1 MHPREATLIP
11 YHAAPLPDVRK
22 VLVLAPH
29 PDDEVFGCGGAIA
42 LHVQAGHQV
51 RVILLTAGDYG
62 DAQGPQGNYS
72 QTRLQ
77 ESAAAAGMLGLPAP
91 QCWYLPDRGVVYGEP
106 LIAQIIG
113 AIQTWQADV
122 VYAPSPWELH
132 PDHVATA
139 MAALESVRRLPD
151 QTCILHLYE
160 VSAPLRPNTLLDIST
175 VWQTKQQAMAVFASQ
190 EAQLPYASI
199 IGALNR
205 FRALTLQPDTQVAEA
220 FEAYSA
226 ADLRAGGPLMIGSE
240 RLRLLSQAIPV
251 LPQDLPLVSVIVRTL
266 GRSTLGKALRSLQLQ
281 TYSHLEVLLV
291 DAAGTGLPTLPP
303 EAKDLA
309 VRVVS
314 QGERLQRT
322 RAANV
327 GLQAATGEYLL
338 FLDDDD
344 WLYPDHIA
352 KLVQCLR
359 QSSTA
364 QAAHTAVEC
373 VNDQG
378 EPTGEVFDFAYAP
391 RELCYGNFMPIH
403 AVLFARSLVQ
413 AGCVLDESFDLYED
427 WDFWLQV
434 ECHTPF
440 IFVPGVSAAYRI
452 HAGAGAGVQTDLTM
466 AQSATARLY
475 AKWSVLQSTQTFD
488 ELITR
493 ALARRQL
500 HRQLA
505 YQVQEAVRWQQK
517 CQHLGQETNDLNQ
530 ALQAEHQQALT
541 ALQAADQARQEAHHL
556 RQAHEQACA
565 HRDQV
570 QQHRDLLQQ
579 SHQQVEQQRDQAQQQ
594 CTQLQQQQA
603 MLQRSHQ
610 QVEQQRDQAQ
620 QQCTQLQQQQAM
632 LQRSHQQ
639 VEQQRDLLQQLHDQL
654 VQERQLL
661 QQQQVEFQQ
670 QLQAQAQA
678 LLCAE
683 QERTQAQATT
693 GQLAQEVARLQ
704 TELQLTHNHAAHLQ
718 RSWDASHNQVQAILS
733 STSWRVSQP
742 VRAAGRL
749 LRDMRRVWAAVG
761 VARQRG
767 LGIGHLLRR
776 SAEVYQREGL
786 VGVRQRAGRLLQSQ
800 YPAALAPDDAGT
812 SPSEA
817 VSAPPASD
825 ERSYARWVQQY
836 DTLDDAVLE
845 CLRQRVAQLSATPL
859 VSLVMP
865 VYNPVARDLQRA
877 IASVQAQLYPHWE
890 LCICDD
896 ASTNATTRSLLEAVA
911 AAEPRIKLA
920 FHTKNQHISHA
931 TNTAIAL
938 AQGQYVGFLD
948 HDDELRPHALLYAV
962 EAFANHPQAK
972 VLYSDEDKID
982 EAGNRFDPYFK
993 PDFNLGLLRS
1003 HNYMCHFAVYE
1014 RAFLSKIGGP
1024 RPGFEGAQDYDQ
1036 ALRAVDS
1043 LRDCPGAVVH
1053 IPTILYHWRTA
1064 VGSTASG
1071 HSNKSYAFLA
1081 GQKAL
1086 TEHLQRRGLHG
1097 TVDEAPEAPGMYRI
1111 RWQRPASV
1119 PLVSIIIPTRNG
1131 QALVRQCLDSLRQ
1144 TSYPRYEVIL
1154 VDNGSDDPEALVFFA
1169 EREKSG
1175 QIRVFRDNSP
1185 FNFSAIN
1192 NHGIRQ
1198 AAQGEFILMMNND
1211 IEITHP
1217 EWLDEMVGPAMEP
1230 GVGCVG
1236 ARLWYPDGRLQH
1248 GGVVLVCGVAGHAHK
1263 YLPRGR
1269 HGYMGRAVLAQEF
1282 VAVTAACLLVRR
1294 SIYEEVNGLD
1304 ESLAV
1309 AFNDVDF
1316 CLRVHEAGYRNHW
1329 TPYAE
1334 LIHHESVSRGY
1345 EDTPEKQQRFKRE
1358 IDTLQSRWPHLLAHD
1373 PCYNPNLTMDAEDFS
1388 LAWPPRGAARI
1399 S

>member
-1 MHPREATLIP
+1 MHPSEATLIP
-11 YHAAPLPDVRK
+11 YCASPVPDVRK
-22 VLVLAPH
+22 VLVFAPH

-42 LHVQAGHQV
+42 LHIQAGHQV
-51 RVILLTAGDYG
+51 QVILLTAGDHG
-62 DAQGPQGNYS
+62 DAAGAQGAYAQA
-72 QTRLQ
+72 RLQ
-77 ESAAAAGMLGLPAP
+77 ETVAAARLLGLPP
-91 QCWYLPDRGVVYGEP
+91 PHCWNLPDRGVAYGEP
-106 LIAQIIG
+106 LIAQMLE
-113 AIQTWQADV
+113 AMQAWQTDV
-122 VYAPSPWELH
+122 VYAPSSWELH

-139 MAALESVRRLPD
+139 MAAVEAMRRWQD
-151 QTCILHLYE
+151 QPCTLRLYE
-160 VSAPLRPNTLLDIST
+160 VSAPLRPNILVDISP
-175 VWQTKQQAMAVFASQ
+175 VWDTKQQAMAAFASQ
-190 EAQLPYASI
+190 EAKLPYASMI
-199 IGALNR
+199 AALNR
-205 FRALTLQPDTQVAEA
+205 FRALTLQPGVQVAEA
-220 FEAYSA
+220 FESYSA

-240 RLRLLSQAIPV
+240 QQRLLARAIAV
-251 LPQDLPLVSVIVRTL
+251 TPQDAPLVSVIIRTL

-291 DAAGTGLPTLPP
+291 DAAGQGLPVLPP
-303 EAKDLA
+303 EAQGLA
-309 VRVVS
+309 VRIVS
-314 QGERLQRT
+314 KGHKLGRT
-322 RAANV
+322 PAANA
-327 GLQAATGEYLL
+327 GLHAATGQYLL

-352 KLVQCLR
+352 KLVLCLR

-373 VNDQG
+373 VNDHG
-378 EPTGEVFDFAYAP
+378 EPVGEVFDFPYAP

-413 AGCVLDESFDLYED
+413 AGCAFDESFDLYED
-427 WDFWLQV
+427 WDFWLQI
-434 ECHTPF
+434 ERQTPF
-440 IFVPGVSAAYRI
+440 VFVPGVSAAYRI
-452 HAGAGAGVQTDLTM
+452 HAGAGAGVQTDQTV
-466 AQSATARLY
+466 AQSATAHLY
-475 AKWSVLQSTQTFD
+475 AKWGVLQSAQTFD

-500 HRQLA
+500 YRQLA
-505 YQVQEAVRWQQK
+505 HQRQQVKHSHQDASR
-517 CQHLGQETNDLNQ
+517 LNQ
-530 ALQAEHQQALT
+530 ALQAEQQQAL
-541 ALQAADQARQEAHHL
+541 AAQQAADQARRDAHHL
-556 RQAHEQACA
+556 RQAHEQALA
-565 HRDQV
+565 
-570 QQHRDLLQQ
+570 HRDLLQW
-579 SHQQVEQQRDQAQQQ
+579 SHQQIEQQRE
-594 CTQLQQQQA
+594 
-603 MLQRSHQ
+603 H
-610 QVEQQRDQAQ
+610 
-620 QQCTQLQQQQAM
+620 
-632 LQRSHQQ
+632 
-639 VEQQRDLLQQLHDQL
+639 LQQLHDQL
-654 VQERQLL
+654 VQECNRLQQAQDQQARQLTTSAEAL
-661 QQQQVEFQQ
+661 ARTEQER
-670 QLQAQAQA
+670 AQAQA
-678 LLCAE
+678 A
-683 QERTQAQATT
+683 T
-693 GQLAQEVARLQ
+693 GQLAQEIARLQ

-718 RSWDASHNQVQAILS
+718 RSFDASHNQVQALLA
-733 STSWRVSQP
+733 STSWRVSRP
-742 VRAAGRL
+742 VRTAGRL
-749 LRDMRRVWAAVG
+749 LRDVRRTWAALG
-761 VARQRG
+761 IARQRG
-767 LGIGHLLRR
+767 LGLGHLLRR

-786 VGVRQRAGRLLQSQ
+786 AGVRQRAGRLLQSQ
-800 YPAALAPDDAGT
+800 YPTAVAPDHAGT

-836 DTLDDAVLE
+836 DTLDDAALE
-845 CLRQRVAQLSATPL
+845 RLRQRVAQLSATPL

-890 LCICDD
+890 LCVCDD

-911 AAEPRIKLA
+911 ATEPRIKLA
-920 FHTKNQHISHA
+920 FHAKNQHISHA

-962 EAFANHPQAK
+962 EAFASHPQAK

-1086 TEHLQRRGLHG
+1086 TEHLQRRGLQG

-1111 RWQRPASV
+1111 RWQRPASP

-1154 VDNGSDDPEALVFFA
+1154 VDNGSDDPEALAFFA

-1217 EWLDEMVGPAMEP
+1217 EWLDEMVGPAMEQ

-1399 S
+1399 Q

>member
-1 MHPREATLIP
+1 MSVSIHPSEATLIP
-11 YHAAPLPDVRK
+11 YSASPLPDVRK

-29 PDDEVFGCGGAIA
+29 PDDEIFGCGGAIA

-51 RVILLTAGDYG
+51 QVILLTAGDHG
-62 DAQGPQGNYS
+62 DAEGAQGSYS

-77 ESAAAAGMLGLPAP
+77 ESAAAAGVLGLPAP

-106 LIAQIIG
+106 LIAQMQQ
-113 AIQTWQADV
+113 AIQTCQADM

-132 PDHVATA
+132 PDHVATS
-139 MAALESVRRLPD
+139 MAALEAVRRLQNQPC
-151 QTCILHLYE
+151 TLHLYE
-160 VSAPLRPNTLLDIST
+160 VSAPLRPNTLLDISA
-175 VWQTKQQAMAVFASQ
+175 VWHIKQQAMAAFTSQ
-190 EAQLPYASI
+190 EAKLPYASI
-199 IGALNR
+199 IAALNR
-205 FRALTLQPDTQVAEA
+205 FRALTLQPSTQVAEA

-226 ADLRAGGPLMIGSE
+226 ADLRAGGPLMISTE
-240 RLRLLSQAIPV
+240 RQRLLTQSIAV
-251 LPQDLPLVSVIVRTL
+251 LPQDMPLVSVIVRTL
-266 GRSTLGKALRSLQLQ
+266 GRSTLGKALRSLELQ
-281 TYSHLEVLLV
+281 TYHHLEVLLV
-291 DAAGTGLPTLPP
+291 DAAGTGLPILPP
-303 EAKDLA
+303 EAEGLV

-314 QGERLQRT
+314 QGQRLQRT

-327 GLQAATGEYLL
+327 GLQAATGQYLL

-352 KLVQCLR
+352 KLVQGLR

-378 EPTGEVFDFAYAP
+378 EPTGEVFDFPYAP

-403 AVLFARSLVQ
+403 AVLFARTLVQ
-413 AGCVLDESFDLYED
+413 AGCLLDESFDLYED
-427 WDFWLQV
+427 WDFWLQL
-434 ECHTPF
+434 ERHTPF

-452 HAGAGAGVQTDLTM
+452 HAGAGAGVQADRTV
-466 AQSATARLY
+466 AQSATAHLY
-475 AKWSVLQSTQTFD
+475 AKWGVLQSTQTFE

-500 HRQLA
+500 YRQLA
-505 YQVQEAVRWQQK
+505 YQAQEAQR
-517 CQHLGQETNDLNQ
+517 LNQ
-530 ALQAEHQQALT
+530 ALQVEQQQALA
-541 ALQAADQARQEAHHL
+541 ALQAANQARQEAHHL

-570 QQHRDLLQQ
+570 QQHRDLLQH
-579 SHQQVEQQRDQAQQQ
+579 SHQQVEQQRDQLVQECQR
-594 CTQLQQQQA
+594 LQQQFNAQA
-603 MLQRSHQ
+603 QTLLQT
-610 QVEQQRDQAQ
+610 EQQRI
-620 QQCTQLQQQQAM
+620 
-632 LQRSHQQ
+632 RI
-639 VEQQRDLLQQLHDQL
+639 
-654 VQERQLL
+654 
-661 QQQQVEFQQ
+661 
-670 QLQAQAQA
+670 
-678 LLCAE
+678 E
-683 QERTQAQATT
+683 QELTQAQTTT

-704 TELQLTHNHAAHLQ
+704 TELQLTYNHAAHLQ
-718 RSWDASHNQVQAILS
+718 RSWDASRNDVQAILS
-733 STSWRVSQP
+733 STSWQVSQP
-742 VRAAGRL
+742 VRVAGKL
-749 LRDMRRVWAAVG
+749 LRDVRRTWAALG

-767 LGIGHLLRR
+767 LSIGHLMRR

-786 VGVRQRAGRLLQSQ
+786 AGVRQRAGRLLHTPS
-800 YPAALAPDDAGT
+800 YAPVSPESAVPDSPHTPAAPT
-812 SPSEA
+812 N
-817 VSAPPASD
+817 

-836 DTLDDAVLE
+836 DTLDDATLE
-845 CLRQRVAQLSATPL
+845 RLRQRVAQLAATPL

-896 ASTNATTRSLLEAVA
+896 ASSNATTRSLLEAVA

-920 FHTKNQHISHA
+920 FHAKNQHISHA

-948 HDDELRPHALLYAV
+948 HDDELRPHALLCAV

-1014 RAFLSKIGGP
+1014 RAFLNHIGGP

-1036 ALRAVDS
+1036 ALRAVDA

-1053 IPTILYHWRTA
+1053 IPQILYHWRTA

-1071 HSNKSYAFLA
+1071 HGNKSYAFLA

-1086 TEHLQRRGLHG
+1086 TEHLQRRGLQG
-1097 TVDEAPEAPGMYRI
+1097 SVAEAPEAGGMYRI
-1111 RWQRPASV
+1111 CWQRPSNP

-1144 TSYPRYEVIL
+1144 TNYPRYEVIL
-1154 VDNGSDDPEALVFFA
+1154 VDNGSDDPNALAFFA
-1169 EREKSG
+1169 EREKIG
-1175 QIRVFRDNSP
+1175 QIRIFRDDSP

-1198 AAQGEFILMMNND
+1198 AAQGEFILLMNND

-1217 EWLDEMVGPAMEP
+1217 EWLDEMVGPAMEA

-1263 YLPRGR
+1263 YLPRGQ

-1294 SIYEEVNGLD
+1294 SIYEEVGGLD

-1358 IDTLQSRWPHLLAHD
+1358 IDTLQARWPHLLAHD

-1388 LAWPPRGAARI
+1388 LAWPPRGPARI
-1399 S
+1399 QPSP

>member
-1 MHPREATLIP
+1 MHPSEATLIP
-11 YHAAPLPDVRK
+11 YCASPVPDVRK
-22 VLVLAPH
+22 VLVFAPH

-51 RVILLTAGDYG
+51 QVILLTAGDHG
-62 DAQGPQGNYS
+62 DAAGAQGDYA

-77 ESAAAAGMLGLPAP
+77 ETVAAARLLGLPP
-91 QCWYLPDRGVVYGEP
+91 PHCWNLPDRGVAYGEP
-106 LIAQIIG
+106 LIAQMLD
-113 AIQTWQADV
+113 AMQAWQTDV

-139 MAALESVRRLPD
+139 MAAVEAMRRRQD
-151 QTCILHLYE
+151 QPCTLRLYE
-160 VSAPLRPNTLLDIST
+160 VSAPLRPNILVDISP
-175 VWQTKQQAMAVFASQ
+175 VWDTKQQAMAAFASQ
-190 EAQLPYASI
+190 EAKLPYASMI
-199 IGALNR
+199 AALNR
-205 FRALTLQPDTQVAEA
+205 FRALTLQPGVQVAEA
-220 FEAYSA
+220 FESYSA

-240 RLRLLSQAIPV
+240 QQRLLARAIAV
-251 LPQDLPLVSVIVRTL
+251 TPQDAPLVSVIIRTL

-291 DAAGTGLPTLPP
+291 DAAGQGLPVLPP
-303 EAKDLA
+303 EAQGLA
-309 VRVVS
+309 VRIVS
-314 QGERLQRT
+314 QGHKLGRT
-322 RAANV
+322 PAANA
-327 GLQAATGEYLL
+327 GLHAATGQYLL

-352 KLVQCLR
+352 KLVLCLR

-373 VNDQG
+373 VNDHG
-378 EPTGEVFDFAYAP
+378 EPVGEVFDFPYAP

-413 AGCVLDESFDLYED
+413 AGCAFDESFDLYED
-427 WDFWLQV
+427 WDFWLQI
-434 ECHTPF
+434 ERQTPF
-440 IFVPGVSAAYRI
+440 VFVPGVSAAYRI
-452 HAGAGAGVQTDLTM
+452 HAGAGAGVQTDQTV
-466 AQSATARLY
+466 AQSATAHLY
-475 AKWSVLQSTQTFD
+475 AKWGVLQSAQTFE

-500 HRQLA
+500 YRQLA
-505 YQVQEAVRWQQK
+505 HQRQQVEHGQQEASR
-517 CQHLGQETNDLNQ
+517 LNQ
-530 ALQAEHQQALT
+530 ALQAEQQQAL
-541 ALQAADQARQEAHHL
+541 AAQQAADQARRDAHHL
-556 RQAHEQACA
+556 RQAHEQALA
-565 HRDQV
+565 
-570 QQHRDLLQQ
+570 HRDLLQW
-579 SHQQVEQQRDQAQQQ
+579 SHQQIEQQRE
-594 CTQLQQQQA
+594 
-603 MLQRSHQ
+603 H
-610 QVEQQRDQAQ
+610 
-620 QQCTQLQQQQAM
+620 
-632 LQRSHQQ
+632 
-639 VEQQRDLLQQLHDQL
+639 LQQLHDQL
-654 VQERQLL
+654 VQESQCL
-661 QQQQVEFQQ
+661 QHTLHHTEQER
-670 QLQAQAQA
+670 AQAQA
-678 LLCAE
+678 A
-683 QERTQAQATT
+683 T
-693 GQLAQEVARLQ
+693 GQLAQEIARLQ

-718 RSWDASHNQVQAILS
+718 RSFDASHNQVQALLA

-742 VRAAGRL
+742 VRVAGKL
-749 LRDMRRVWAAVG
+749 LRDVRRTWAALG

-776 SAEVYQREGL
+776 SAEVYQREGFA
-786 VGVRQRAGRLLQSQ
+786 GVRQRAGRLLQSQ
-800 YPAALAPDDAGT
+800 YPTAVAPDHAGT

-836 DTLDDAVLE
+836 DTLDDAALE
-845 CLRQRVAQLSATPL
+845 RLRQRVAQLSVTPL

-911 AAEPRIKLA
+911 ATEPRIKLA
-920 FHTKNQHISHA
+920 FHAKNQHISHA

-962 EAFANHPQAK
+962 EAFASHPQAK

-1086 TEHLQRRGLHG
+1086 TEHLQRRGLQG

-1154 VDNGSDDPEALVFFA
+1154 VDNGSDDPEALAFFA

-1217 EWLDEMVGPAMEP
+1217 EWLDEMVGPAMEQ

-1399 S
+1399 Q

>member
-1 MHPREATLIP
+1 MHPSEATLIP
-11 YHAAPLPDVRK
+11 YRVSPVPDVRN
-22 VLVLAPH
+22 VLVFAPH

-51 RVILLTAGDYG
+51 RVILLTAGDHG
-62 DAQGPQGNYS
+62 DLCGIQGSYA
-72 QTRLQ
+72 QTRLA
-77 ESAAAAGMLGLPAP
+77 ETASAAQLLGLPP
-91 QCWYLPDRGVVYGEP
+91 PDCWSLPDRGVVYGEP
-106 LIAQIIG
+106 LVVQMLEAM
-113 AIQTWQADV
+113 QTWQADL

-132 PDHVATA
+132 PDHVVTA
-139 MAALESVRRLPD
+139 MAAVEALRRWQHSACTLR
-151 QTCILHLYE
+151 LYE
-160 VSAPLRPNTLLDIST
+160 VSAPLRPNTLLDISS
-175 VWQTKQQAMAVFASQ
+175 VWGTKQQAMAAFASQ
-190 EAQLPYASI
+190 EAKLPYASFI
-199 IGALNR
+199 TALNR
-205 FRALTLQPDTQVAEA
+205 FRALTVQPGVQVVEA

-226 ADLRAGGPLMIGSE
+226 NDLRAGGPLMIGSE
-240 RLRLLSQAIPV
+240 RQRLLSKAIAV
-251 LPQDLPLVSVIVRTL
+251 IPQDMPLVSVIIRTL
-266 GRSTLGKALRSLQLQ
+266 GRSTLGQALRSVQAQ

-291 DAAGTGLPTLPP
+291 DAAGTGLSVLPP
-303 EAKDLA
+303 EAEGLG

-314 QGERLQRT
+314 QGQRLQRT

-327 GLQAATGEYLL
+327 GLEAATGQYLL

-344 WLYPDHIA
+344 WIYPDHIA

-378 EPTGEVFDFAYAP
+378 EPLGEVFDFPYAP

-403 AVLFARSLVQ
+403 AVLFARSLVE
-413 AGCVLDESFDLYED
+413 AGCWLDETFDLYED
-427 WDFWLQV
+427 WDFWLQI
-434 ECHTPF
+434 ERHTPF
-440 IFVPGVSAAYRI
+440 VFVPGVSAAYRI
-452 HAGAGAGVQTDLTM
+452 HAGAGAGVQTDQAT
-466 AQSATARLY
+466 AQTATARLY
-475 AKWSVLQSTQTFD
+475 GKWGVLQSVQTFE

-493 ALARRQL
+493 ALVRRQL
-500 HRQLA
+500 YRQLTHQT
-505 YQVQEAVRWQQK
+505 QVASALEESLHVQQE
-517 CQHLGQETNDLNQ
+517 Q
-530 ALQAEHQQALT
+530 ALMAQ
-541 ALQAADQARQEAHHL
+541 QAADQARQDAHHW
-556 RQAHEQACA
+556 RQAHEQALA
-565 HRDQV
+565 
-570 QQHRDLLQQ
+570 HRDLLQW
-579 SHQQVEQQRDQAQQQ
+579 SHNEVQQQRE
-594 CTQLQQQQA
+594 
-603 MLQRSHQ
+603 H
-610 QVEQQRDQAQ
+610 
-620 QQCTQLQQQQAM
+620 
-632 LQRSHQQ
+632 
-639 VEQQRDLLQQLHDQL
+639 LQQLHDQL
-654 VQERQLL
+654 VQECARL
-661 QQQQVEFQQ
+661 QQQHHQLAQ
-670 QLQAQAQA
+670 QLTQT
-678 LLCAE
+678 LTHTE
-683 QERTQAQATT
+683 QERAQAQATT
-693 GQLAQEVARLQ
+693 GQLAQEIARLQ
-704 TELQLTHNHAAHLQ
+704 TDLQLTHNHAAHLQ
-718 RSWDASHNQVQAILS
+718 RSLDARSNEVQALVS
-733 STSWRVSQP
+733 STSWRVSRP
-742 VRAAGRL
+742 VRVAGKL
-749 LRDMRRVWAAVG
+749 LRDLRGTWAALD

-767 LGIGHLLRR
+767 WGIGHLLRR
-776 SAEVYQREGL
+776 SAEVYRHEGL
-786 VGVRQRAGRLLQSQ
+786 AGVRQRARRLLQTAH
-800 YPAALAPDDAGT
+800 PPVVHADAAGASSAPMVAPPTAPD
-812 SPSEA
+812 
-817 VSAPPASD
+817 
-825 ERSYARWVQQY
+825 RSYAHWVAQF
-836 DTLDDAVLE
+836 DTLDAAALE
-845 CLRQRVAQLSATPL
+845 HLRQRVAQLTATPL

-896 ASTNATTRSLLEAVA
+896 ASSNATTRSLLEAA
-911 AAEPRIKLA
+911 AAADPRIKLA
-920 FHTKNQHISHA
+920 FHVKNQHISHA

-962 EAFANHPQAK
+962 ETFASHPQAK

-1014 RAFLSKIGGP
+1014 RAFLNQIGGP

-1086 TEHLQRRGLHG
+1086 TEHLQRRGLQG
-1097 TVDEAPEAPGMYRI
+1097 KVEEAPEAPGMYRI
-1111 RWQRPASV
+1111 CWQRPESL

-1154 VDNGSDDPEALVFFA
+1154 VDNGSDDPEALAFFA
-1169 EREKSG
+1169 ERERSG
-1175 QIRVFRDNSP
+1175 QIRVFRDDSP

-1192 NHGIRQ
+1192 NHGIRH
-1198 AAQGEFILMMNND
+1198 AAQGEFILLMNND

-1294 SIYEEVNGLD
+1294 SIYEEVGGLD
-1304 ESLAV
+1304 ETLAV

-1334 LIHHESVSRGY
+1334 LVHHESVSRGY

-1388 LAWPPRGAARI
+1388 LAWPPRSPARTQ
-1399 S
+1399 

>member
-1 MHPREATLIP
+1 MSVSIHPSEATLIP
-11 YHAAPLPDVRK
+11 YSASPLPDVRK

-51 RVILLTAGDYG
+51 QVILLTAGDHG
-62 DAQGPQGNYS
+62 DAQGPQGSYS
-72 QTRLQ
+72 QNRLQ
-77 ESAAAAGMLGLPAP
+77 ESAAAAGVLGLPAP

-106 LIAQIIG
+106 LIAQMLE
-113 AIQTWQADV
+113 AIQTWQADL

-132 PDHVATA
+132 PDHVATS
-139 MAALESVRRLPD
+139 MAALEAVRRLQNQP
-151 QTCILHLYE
+151 CALYLYE
-160 VSAPLRPNTLLDIST
+160 VSAALRPNRLLDIAA
-175 VWQTKQQAMAVFASQ
+175 VWPLKQQAMAAFASQ
-190 EAQLPYASI
+190 EAKLPYGSFIA
-199 IGALNR
+199 ALNHLR
-205 FRALTLQPDTQVAEA
+205 TLTLQPHTQVAEA
-220 FEAYSA
+220 FEAYNA
-226 ADLRAGGPLMIGSE
+226 TDLRAGGPLMIGSE
-240 RLRLLSQAIPV
+240 RLRLLSQAIAV
-251 LPQDLPLVSVIVRTL
+251 LPQDMPLVSVIVRTL
-266 GRSTLGKALRSLQLQ
+266 GRSTLGKALHSLQLQ
-281 TYSHLEVLLV
+281 TYRHLEVLLV

-303 EAKDLA
+303 ETQGLA

-314 QGERLQRT
+314 QGQRLQRT

-327 GLQAATGEYLL
+327 GLQAATGQYLL

-378 EPTGEVFDFAYAP
+378 EPAGEVFDFAYAP

-413 AGCVLDESFDLYED
+413 AGCLLDESFDLYED
-427 WDFWLQV
+427 WDFWLQL
-434 ECHTPF
+434 ERHTPF

-452 HAGAGAGVQTDLTM
+452 HATAGAGVQVEPEKSR
-466 AQSATARLY
+466 QATARLY
-475 AKWSVLQSTQTFD
+475 AKWGVQLSESGFLDLIGRAVERRRLQ
-488 ELITR
+488 
-493 ALARRQL
+493 RQL
-500 HRQLA
+500 T
-505 YQVQEAVRWQQK
+505 YQAQAAAHWQQT
-517 CQHLGQETNDLNQ
+517 CQRLGQEAHSLNQ
-530 ALQAEHQQALT
+530 ALQAEQQQALA

-570 QQHRDLLQQ
+570 QQHRDVLQH

-594 CTQLQQQQA
+594 CAQLQQEQSV
-603 MLQRSHQ
+603 LQHSHQ
-610 QVEQQRDQAQ
+610 QVEQQRD
-620 QQCTQLQQQQAM
+620 
-632 LQRSHQQ
+632 H
-639 VEQQRDLLQQLHDQL
+639 LQQLHDQL
-654 VQERQLL
+654 VQERQRL
-661 QQQQVEFQQ
+661 QQQ
-670 QLQAQAQA
+670 LNTQAQTLLHTEQQRAHIEQA
-678 LLCAE
+678 HARTE
-683 QERTQAQATT
+683 QELTQAQATT

-704 TELQLTHNHAAHLQ
+704 TELQLTYNHAAHLQ
-718 RSWDASHNQVQAILS
+718 RSWDASRNDVQAILS
-733 STSWRVSQP
+733 STSWQVSKP
-742 VRAAGRL
+742 VRVAGKL
-749 LRDMRRVWAAVG
+749 VRDARRTWAALG

-767 LGIGHLLRR
+767 MGMGQLLRR
-776 SAEVYQREGL
+776 TAEVYQREGL
-786 VGVRQRAGRLLQSQ
+786 AGVRQRAGRLLQTPS
-800 YPAALAPDDAGT
+800 YAPAAAPESAATTTET
-812 SPSEA
+812 SLI
-817 VSAPPASD
+817 PPAAPSN
-825 ERSYARWVQQY
+825 ERNYVRWVQQY
-836 DTLDDAVLE
+836 DTLDAAALE
-845 CLRQRVAQLSATPL
+845 NLRQRVAQLSATPL

-896 ASTNATTRSLLEAVA
+896 ASSNATTRSLLEATA

-920 FHTKNQHISHA
+920 FHAQNQHISHA

-938 AQGQYVGFLD
+938 ARGQYVGFLD
-948 HDDELRPHALLYAV
+948 HDDELRPHALLCAV
-962 EAFANHPQAK
+962 EAFASHPQAK

-1014 RAFLSKIGGP
+1014 RAFLNQIGGP
-1024 RPGFEGAQDYDQ
+1024 RPSFEGAQDYDQ
-1036 ALRAVDS
+1036 ALRAVDA

-1053 IPTILYHWRTA
+1053 IPQILYHWRTA

-1071 HSNKSYAFLA
+1071 HGNKSYAFLA

-1086 TEHLQRRGLHG
+1086 TEHLQRRGLQG
-1097 TVDEAPEAPGMYRI
+1097 SVAEAPEAGGMYRI
-1111 RWQRPASV
+1111 RWQRPSNP

-1154 VDNGSDDPEALVFFA
+1154 VDNGSDDPDALAFFA
-1169 EREKSG
+1169 ERETIG
-1175 QIRVFRDNSP
+1175 QIRVFRDDSP

-1217 EWLDEMVGPAMEP
+1217 EWLDEMVGPAMES

-1263 YLPRGR
+1263 YLPRGQ

-1294 SIYEEVNGLD
+1294 SIYEEVGGLD

-1358 IDTLQSRWPHLLAHD
+1358 IDTLQARWPHLLAHD

-1399 S
+1399 Q

>member
-1 MHPREATLIP
+1 MSVSIHPSEATLIP
-11 YHAAPLPDVRK
+11 YRAAPLPDVRQ

-42 LHVQAGHQV
+42 LHRQAGHAV
-51 RVILLTAGDYG
+51 HVILLTAGDHGGTDGPAG
-62 DAQGPQGNYS
+62 DYAQV
-72 QTRLQ
+72 RLQ
-77 ESAAAAGMLGLPAP
+77 ETATAAGRLGLSAAPE
-91 QCWYLPDRGVVYGEP
+91 CWQLPDRGVVYDEA
-106 LIAQIIG
+106 LIQRIQA
-113 AIQTWQADV
+113 AIQAVQADL

-139 MAALESVRRLPD
+139 MAAIEAVRRWPE
-151 QTCILHLYE
+151 QPCRLHLYE
-160 VSAPLRPNTLLDIST
+160 VSAPLRPNTLLDISA
-175 VWQTKQQAMAVFASQ
+175 VWDTKQQAMAAFASQ
-190 EAQLPYASI
+190 EAKLPYASLVA
-199 IGALNR
+199 ALNR

-220 FEAYSA
+220 FEAYNA

-240 RLRLLSQAIPV
+240 RQRLLAHAVAV
-251 LPQDLPLVSVIVRTL
+251 LPQDMPLVSVIIRTL

-281 TYSHLEVLLV
+281 TYRHLEVLLV
-291 DAAGTGLPTLPP
+291 DAAGTGLPALPS
-303 EAKDLA
+303 EAEGLA

-314 QGERLQRT
+314 QGQRLQRT

-403 AVLFARSLVQ
+403 AVLFARALVQ
-413 AGCVLDESFDLYED
+413 AGCLLDENFDLYED

-434 ECHTPF
+434 ERHTPF

-452 HAGAGAGVQTDLTM
+452 HAAAGAGVQVEPEKSR
-466 AQSATARLY
+466 QATARLY
-475 AKWSVLQSTQTFD
+475 AKWDVQATEPLFL
-488 ELITR
+488 ELIGR
-493 ALARRQL
+493 AVERRRLQ
-500 HRQLA
+500 RQLA
-505 YQVQEAVRWQQK
+505 YQAQETRRWQQEGER
-517 CQHLGQETNDLNQ
+517 LGEEAQRLNQ
-530 ALQAEHQQALT
+530 ALQAEQQQALA
-541 ALQAADQARQEAHHL
+541 ALQAAHQARQEAHHL

-570 QQHRDLLQQ
+570 QQHRDLLQH
-579 SHQQVEQQRDQAQQQ
+579 SHQQVEQQRDQ
-594 CTQLQQQQA
+594 
-603 MLQRSHQ
+603 
-610 QVEQQRDQAQ
+610 
-620 QQCTQLQQQQAM
+620 
-632 LQRSHQQ
+632 
-639 VEQQRDLLQQLHDQL
+639 LQQLHDQL
-654 VQERQLL
+654 VQQRQQL
-661 QQQQVEFQQ
+661 QQQLEQ
-670 QLQAQAQA
+670 QLHTQAQA
-678 LLCAE
+678 LQRAE

-718 RSWDASHNQVQAILS
+718 RSWDASRNQVEAMLS
-733 STSWRVSQP
+733 STSWQVSKP
-742 VRAAGRL
+742 VRMAGKL
-749 LRDMRRVWAAVG
+749 LRDVRRTWAALG

-767 LGIGHLLRR
+767 LSVGHLMRR
-776 SAEVYQREGL
+776 TAEVYQREGL
-786 VGVRQRAGRLLQSQ
+786 AGVRQRAGRLLQPAPTYAPVPPSSTEAASA
-800 YPAALAPDDAGT
+800 PAA
-812 SPSEA
+812 PSN
-817 VSAPPASD
+817 
-825 ERSYARWVQQY
+825 ERNYARWVQQY
-836 DTLDDAVLE
+836 DTLDDAALAQ
-845 CLRQRVAQLSATPL
+845 LRQRVAELSATPL

-896 ASTNATTRSLLEAVA
+896 ASTNATTRSLLEASA

-920 FHTKNQHISHA
+920 FHAKNQHISHA

-948 HDDELRPHALLYAV
+948 HDDELRPHALLCAV
-962 EAFANHPQAK
+962 EAFASHPQAK

-1014 RAFLSKIGGP
+1014 RAFLNHIGGP
-1024 RPGFEGAQDYDQ
+1024 RSGFEGAQDYDQ

-1053 IPTILYHWRTA
+1053 IPQILYHWRTA

-1097 TVDEAPEAPGMYRI
+1097 VVDEAPEAPGMYRI
-1111 RWQRPASV
+1111 RWQRPTHP

-1154 VDNGSDDPEALVFFA
+1154 VDNGSDDPDALAFFA
-1169 EREKSG
+1169 EREKLG
-1175 QIRVFRDNSP
+1175 QIRVFRDDSP

-1198 AAQGEFILMMNND
+1198 AAQGEFILLMNND

-1263 YLPRGR
+1263 YLPRGH

-1294 SIYEEVNGLD
+1294 SIYEEVGGLD

-1358 IDTLQSRWPHLLAHD
+1358 IDTLQARWPHLLAHD

-1388 LAWPPRGAARI
+1388 LAWPPRGPARLLA
-1399 S
+1399 

>member
-1 MHPREATLIP
+1 MHPSEATLIP
-11 YHAAPLPDVRK
+11 YRTSMVPDVRN
-22 VLVLAPH
+22 VLVFAPH
-29 PDDEVFGCGGAIA
+29 PDDEVFGCGGAVA
-42 LHVQAGHQV
+42 LHSQAGHQV
-51 RVILLTAGDYG
+51 QVILLTAGDYG
-62 DAQGPQGNYS
+62 DAAGTEGAYA
-72 QTRLQ
+72 QTRLA
-77 ESAAAAGMLGLPAP
+77 ETAAAAHLLGLPAP
-91 QCWYLPDRGVVYGEP
+91 QCWGWPDRHVVYGEP
-106 LIAQIIG
+106 LVQQMLQ
-113 AIQTWQADV
+113 AIQALPADL

-139 MAALESVRRLPD
+139 MAAVEAVRRLPPA
-151 QTCILHLYE
+151 QYCALHLYE
-160 VSAPLRPNTLLDIST
+160 ISAPLRPNLLVDIT
-175 VWQTKQQAMAVFASQ
+175 PVWQSKQQAMAAFSSQ
-190 EAQLPYASI
+190 EAKLPYASFI
-199 IGALNR
+199 AALNR
-205 FRALTLQPDTQVAEA
+205 FRALTVQPNAEVVEA
-220 FEAYSA
+220 FETYTA
-226 ADLRAGGPLMIGSE
+226 ADLRAGGPLMIGTE
-240 RLRLLSQAIPV
+240 QQRLLARAIAV
-251 LPQDLPLVSVIVRTL
+251 TPQDAPLVSIIIRTL

-291 DAAGTGLPTLPP
+291 DAAGQGMPVLPP
-303 EAKDLA
+303 EAQDLS

-314 QGERLQRT
+314 QGSRLSRT
-322 RAANV
+322 QAANA
-327 GLQAATGEYLL
+327 GLQAATGQYLL

-352 KLVQCLR
+352 KLVTCLR

-378 EPTGEVFDFAYAP
+378 QPIGEVFDFAYTP

-413 AGCVLDESFDLYED
+413 AGCTLDETFDLYED
-427 WDFWLQV
+427 WDFWLQI

-452 HAGAGAGVQTDLTM
+452 HAGAGAGVQTDPSV
-466 AQSATARLY
+466 AQAATARLY
-475 AKWSVLQSTQTFD
+475 AKWGLLQSVQTFD

-500 HRQLA
+500 YRQLA
-505 YQVQEAVRWQQK
+505 HQAQQVLRVSQEVGRAA
-517 CQHLGQETNDLNQ
+517 QETTRLNQ
-530 ALQAEHQQALT
+530 ALQTEQQQALT
-541 ALQAADQARQEAHHL
+541 AQQAADQARQEAHHL
-556 RQAHEQACA
+556 RQAHEQACIQ
-565 HRDQV
+565 RDQIQQHCNQLQQHCHQV
-570 QQHRDLLQQ
+570 QQQCNQIQQQRDQAQ
-579 SHQQVEQQRDQAQQQ
+579 QQRDQAQQQ
-594 CTQLQQQQA
+594 CDQAQQQYDQVQQQCNQLQQHRDL
-603 MLQRSHQ
+603 LQWSHD
-610 QVEQQRDQAQ
+610 QVEQQRDQ
-620 QQCTQLQQQQAM
+620 
-632 LQRSHQQ
+632 
-639 VEQQRDLLQQLHDQL
+639 LQQLHDQL
-654 VQERQLL
+654 VQECRSLE
-661 QQQQVEFQQ
+661 QQQNELSS
-670 QLQAQAQA
+670 QLVHQAAISA
-678 LLCAE
+678 
-683 QERTQAQATT
+683 QAQATT
-693 GQLAQEVARLQ
+693 SQLAQEIARLQ
-704 TELQLTHNHAAHLQ
+704 TELQLTHNHASHLQ
-718 RSWDASHNQVQAILS
+718 RSFDASHSQVQAILV
-733 STSWRVSQP
+733 STSWQVSQP
-742 VRAAGRL
+742 VRIAGRL
-749 LRDMRRVWAAVG
+749 LRDLRRTWAALG

-767 LGIGHLLRR
+767 LTVEHLLRR
-776 SAEVYQREGL
+776 SAEVYRNEGFA
-786 VGVRQRAGRLLQSQ
+786 GVRQRAGRLLRTQ
-800 YPAALAPDDAGT
+800 YPVAAPGSSAAAPANGQPLAPAADD
-812 SPSEA
+812 
-817 VSAPPASD
+817 
-825 ERSYARWVQQY
+825 RSYARWVAEF
-836 DTLDDAVLE
+836 DTLDAPALE
-845 CLRQRVAQLSATPL
+845 RLRQRVAQLSATPL
-859 VSLVMP
+859 VSIVMP
-865 VYNPVARDLQRA
+865 VYNTVPRDLQRA

-896 ASTNATTRSLLEAVA
+896 ASTNATTRSLLEAIA
-911 AAEPRIKLA
+911 ATEPRIKLA
-920 FHTKNQHISHA
+920 FHAVNQHISHA

-948 HDDELRPHALLYAV
+948 HDDELRPHALLCAV
-962 EAFANHPQAK
+962 EAFASHPQAK
-972 VLYSDEDKID
+972 VLYSDEDKIN
-982 EAGNRFDPYFK
+982 EAGTRFDPYFK

-1014 RAFLSKIGGP
+1014 RAFLLNIGGP

-1043 LRDCPGAVVH
+1043 LRNSPGAVVH
-1053 IPTILYHWRTA
+1053 IPQILYHWRTA

-1097 TVDEAPEAPGMYRI
+1097 TVEGAPEAPGMYRI
-1111 RWQRPASV
+1111 CWQRPASP

-1131 QALVRQCLDSLRQ
+1131 QTLVRQCLDSLRQ

-1154 VDNGSDDPEALVFFA
+1154 VDNGSDDPDALAFFA
-1169 EREKSG
+1169 ERERSG
-1175 QIRVFRDNSP
+1175 QIRVFRDDSP

-1263 YLPRGR
+1263 YLPRGQ

-1282 VAVTAACLLVRR
+1282 VAVTAACLLIRR
-1294 SIYEEVNGLD
+1294 SIYEEVGGLD
-1304 ESLAV
+1304 EVLAI

-1388 LAWPPRGAARI
+1388 LAWPPRGLARI